1 MYTHR
6 CDVCICMDLE
16 VKGERKELFSF
27 ILMDTIQSVQYT
39 EEESV
44 VKNPREENRKIEK
57 ESEERERE
65 RGQNKCSNLVNGR
78 KFLGEDSLLVLV
90 FVLEFSRKFSKG

>member
-39 EEESV
+39 EKESV
-44 VKNPREENRKIEK
+44 VKNP
-57 ESEERERE
+57 
-65 RGQNKCSNLVNGR
+65 NGR
-78 KFLGEDSLLVLV
+78 KQED
-90 FVLEFSRKFSKG
+90 